1 MRYRRACRFL
11 LLSINPGKE
20 FIHPSYREMEP
31 TIGTD
36 LLAAKAENEV
46 TIAAPAQR

>member
-1 MRYRRACRFL
+1 MRYRRACL
-11 LLSINPGKE
+11 LLLLPINPRKE
-20 FIHPSYREMEP
+20 FVHPPYREMEP